1 MSTGWVAGFSVQMF
15 KMLSQ
20 DAGQAELLFG
30 CSEVEFMSRL
40 VQVVGRIY
48 VLKLTVFFLTERC
61 SHSLTFDSL
70 LFKASTGRLRVPTL
84 PNLTALSNA

>member
-1 MSTGWVAGFSVQMF
+1 MF